1 MFYQCLVSVIYKP
14 TNSHQS
20 ENAVH
25 SIFQWMDNVLE
36 CNGFGCCFHFISFL
50 HTFQTTIRLF
60 SALITPLPKCGSG
73 KLHHRTNFFCQLH
86 FGERFEFANE
96 KCMKYKS
103 WFCYIFFLLVGC
115 LFAQSPSVHVI
126 WVFKL
131 DQLSDLV
138 ELCGANISMYLLISL
153 HLFALVMAK
162 LRHIAQFFFLHPFKS
177 SCYAAA
183 AIYFFLPLYFFHSA
197 NCTSSFKCRKA
208 AAFITQPNFS
218 NREKENGRE
227 RDGAREKLYA
237 DFLPVSGSLL
247 NDIYFMIQ

>member
-1 MFYQCLVSVIYKP
+1 MWFTSRRIATSPKMLCIPYFNEWIMCL
-14 TNSHQS
+14 
-20 ENAVH
+20 NA
-25 SIFQWMDNVLE
+25 MDLVAA
-36 CNGFGCCFHFISFL
+36 FISFRYCIL
-50 HTFQTTIRLF
+50 FKPPYGSFQLSSR
-60 SALITPLPKCGSG
+60 PLPKCGSG

-237 DFLPVSGSLL
+237 DFLLVSGSLL